1 MRRELEAVIQEVEK
15 AIVGKRNI
23 IEKTLMAMLA
33 DGHIL
38 LDDIPGMGKTTLAAA
53 LSRAVGLSSRRIQFT
68 PDVLPSDI
76 VGFSIYEKDS
86 GKFIYQ
92 PGVLNRANLVLCDEI
107 NRASARTQSALLEA
121 MEERQLT
128 VDGKTYALEK
138 PFLVIATQNNVGTTG
153 TQSLPFAQV
162 DRFLVRLSIGYPDH
176 ESQIAMLRDR
186 RQSDPLESIQPV
198 LTKDEF
204 LRMQQDVRTV
214 TVRDN
219 VLDYISRLSIASR
232 EHDLTEIGISPRGA
246 LYLERAAMAK
256 AWLMDRDYVT
266 GADVRDVFMDVC
278 AHRIILSRKAAA
290 AGTTP
295 EQVLTDVLRSV
306 ESPDRRSD
314 Q

>member
-121 MEERQLT
+121 MEERQIT

-176 ESQIAMLRDR
+176 ESQIVMLRDR

-219 VLDYISRLSIASR
+219 VLDYISRLSISSR

>member
-214 TVRDN
+214 TVRDT

>member
-198 LTKDEF
+198 ITKDEF

-214 TVRDN
+214 TVRDT

-278 AHRIILSRKAAA
+278 AYRIILSRKAAA

>member
-1 MRRELEAVIQEVEK
+1 MRREGEAVIQEVQK
-15 AIVGKRNI
+15 AIVGKREI

-53 LSRAVGLSSRRIQFT
+53 LSRAIGLSSRRIQFT

-76 VGFSIYEKDS
+76 VGFSIYVKDS

-121 MEERQLT
+121 MEERHVT

-138 PFLVIATQNNVGTTG
+138 PFLVIATQNNVGTIG

-176 ESQIAMLRDR
+176 ESQVAMLRDR
-186 RQSDPLESIQPV
+186 RQFDPLESIQAV
-198 LTKDEF
+198 ITKDAF
-204 LRMQQDVRTV
+204 LRMQQNVRTV

-219 VLDYISRLSIASR
+219 VLDYISRLTIASR
-232 EHDLTEIGISPRGA
+232 EHEMTEIGISPRGA

-266 GADVRDVFMDVC
+266 GADVRDVFLDVC

-290 AGTTP
+290 AGLTP
-295 EQVLTDVLRSV
+295 EQVLRDVLRSV